1 MKPLEL
7 SHDIIA
13 KKVWERLPEIDK
25 QLQAVKKS
33 LIQRE
38 KDCREGKGSFLG
50 KKELAGWKES
60 IERLRDTLDKEVLDF
75 IEDSEKDVTT
85 REQTRWWSVLG
96 FGTLLVLA
104 TIISL
109 IFAYKAQE
117 QTKVAKIAQE
127 DTNLALEKVELEKSK
142 ATNALDSLRNLLIAL
157 KDNELIDEESDGYE
171 QLVKRLSK
179 MAENGKYLI
188 RFLYRESKEQEVGP
202 LQEYL
207 KREGYNLILFE
218 KVEVLEKTGYKGF
231 SEMGKV
237 IFYYDVILKN
247 QAEQLAKAL
256 SLQTKKEFKAINPGK
271 GDDKA
276 FIKGLETTLMNIH
289 YPAK

>member
-38 KDCREGKGSFLG
+38 KDWREGKGSFLG
-50 KKELAGWKES
+50 RKELAGWKES

-75 IEDSEKDVTT
+75 IEDSEKDVTA
-85 REQTRWWSVLG
+85 REQTRWWSILG

-109 IFAYKAQE
+109 IFAFKAQE

-171 QLVKRLSK
+171 QLVKRLPK

-218 KVEVLEKTGYKGF
+218 KVEVLEKTGYKDF
-231 SEMGKV
+231 SQIGKV
-237 IFYYDVILKN
+237 IFYYDAILKN

-256 SLQTKKEFKAINPGK
+256 SLQAKKEFKAINPGT
-271 GDDKA
+271 GGTGI
-276 FIKGLETTLMNIH
+276 IKGLETTLMNIH
-289 YPAK
+289 YPAQ